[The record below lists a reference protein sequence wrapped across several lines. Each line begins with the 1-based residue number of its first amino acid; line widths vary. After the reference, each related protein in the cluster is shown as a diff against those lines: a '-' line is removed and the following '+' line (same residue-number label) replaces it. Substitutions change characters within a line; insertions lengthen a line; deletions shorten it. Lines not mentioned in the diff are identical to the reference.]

1 MFANGQT
8 KPDKHNGGNLM
19 NRRDFLK
26 TGGAFAAAAIS
37 GCSPEGSRAAQVKT
51 SAETQKP
58 ELKFSSYKG
67 FNFPV
72 GFGSKGPQRR
82 NFEEKDFE
90 IIKEWGFNFG
100 RIPMS
105 YWNWA
110 EKDDWYK
117 IDEDVLKEI
126 DVVVKKGRQYKIHI
140 NLNLHRIPGYCINGR
155 DQEPMDLYE
164 DTPERMQK
172 ALDAAVFHWKMF
184 AKRYKGIPSTQLS
197 FDLINEPPHLKDETR
212 HVEVVRALVKGIR
225 EEDPE
230 RLIVADGKDVGRL
243 PIMGIADLGV
253 VQSTRGYD
261 PMSLSHYTATWVP
274 KDAFESSG
282 EPTWPLKAD
291 NGEIWDNA
299 TLKAKLIDTW
309 KPLTAKG
316 VQVHVGEWGCF
327 NKTPHEV
334 TLAWMRDLLS
344 LWKEAG
350 WGFAMWN
357 LRGAFGVL
365 DSEREDVK
373 YENYKGHQ
381 LDRKM
386 LELIKE
392 FK

>member
-1 MFANGQT
+1 
-8 KPDKHNGGNLM
+8 M

-37 GCSPEGSRAAQVKT
+37 GCSPSGSQSDQVKT

-58 ELKFSSYKG
+58 ELKYSGYKG

-72 GFGSKGPQRR
+72 GFGTKGPQRR
-82 NFEEKDFE
+82 KFQEKDFE

-117 IDEDVLKEI
+117 IDENVLKEI

-164 DTPERMQK
+164 DTQERMQK

-197 FDLINEPPHLKDETR
+197 FDLINEPPTLKDETR
-212 HVEVVRALVKGIR
+212 HVEVVRALVKEIR

-230 RLIVADGKDVGRL
+230 RLIVADGKNVGRL

-282 EPTWPLKAD
+282 EPTWPLKAN
-291 NGEIWDNA
+291 NGEIWDKA

-309 KPLTAKG
+309 KPLMAKG

-327 NKTPHEV
+327 NKTPHNV

-365 DSEREDVK
+365 DSGREDVK
-373 YENYKGHQ
+373 YENYKGNL